1 MYNGRKGEVMRDK
14 IDYITQNIDPDYVLR
29 PHRFME
35 ERITSGDGIAL
46 SLRGIDVQSINTG
59 INITKIPQHLL
70 SCSSVK
76 SVQVDA
82 AILCPE
88 TVNLFINGIAI
99 TQWLWR
105 MCETVPLYDPIFPMS
120 QADGVG
126 CRVSIIEPTS
136 WNKALKTILK
146 QVLLGCQINVWI
158 QDDSTVQGSDIR
170 NQLSLACGELFSAG
184 VIPIINIARPI
195 KTANSSFA
203 NASTLI
209 DQFLDTLQTKQNVIL
224 SLPLSSDPEDYSAI
238 VNHPN
243 VIRSFTHCQNQYS
256 DPSGTLALV
265 RKNAYLSP
273 TLLGPLIVGIN
284 RTDHEGAFER
294 ALNKNVDV
302 AYRASQAGKSFL

>member
-1 MYNGRKGEVMRDK
+1 MRDK

-35 ERITSGDGIAL
+35 DRITYGDGIVL
-46 SLRGIDVQSINTG
+46 SLRGIDVQSISIGTNLA
-59 INITKIPQHLL
+59 KMPQHLL

-88 TVNLFINGIAI
+88 TVKLFINGIPI

-120 QADGVG
+120 QADDMG
-126 CRVSIIEPTS
+126 CRVSVIEPAS
-136 WNKALKTILK
+136 WDKALKIILK
-146 QVLLGCQINVWI
+146 QVLLGCQINVWV
-158 QDDSTVQGSDIR
+158 QDDSTVEGSNIND
-170 NQLSLACGELFSAG
+170 QLTLACAELFSAG

-195 KTANSSFA
+195 NTANPSFV
-203 NASTLI
+203 NTSTLI
-209 DQFLDTLQTKQNVIL
+209 DRFLDTLQTKQNVIL
-224 SLPLSSDPEDYSAI
+224 SLPLSSEPEDYSAI
-238 VNHPN
+238 ANHPN

-256 DPSGTLALV
+256 DPGGTLTLV

-273 TLLGPLIVGIN
+273 ALLGPLMVGIHK
-284 RTDHEGAFER
+284 TDHEGTFER
-294 ALNKNVDV
+294 AFNKNVDA